1 MIGSGDPFSTAAAE
15 AFLSAATDN
24 QIDVCSK
31 ANYQAGSGN
40 MKAPIK
46 QIMDARCCLVTVV
59 FGKPQDLAALL
70 LEAHKQNYDGEWVM
84 GENIMAS
91 LDGIFN
97 YLERN
102 LDEPSSVHGLLTG
115 MFDLISK
122 EVLRCFC
129 ESGTLAR
136 NHYDNTIVCSMPLA
150 LSHLIARLHV
160 DPHDLTLHVAN
171 LQGYSR
177 SEANK

>member
-1 MIGSGDPFSTAAAE
+1 
-15 AFLSAATDN
+15 
-24 QIDVCSK
+24 
-31 ANYQAGSGN
+31 

-59 FGKPQDLAALL
+59 FGQTQDLAALL

-84 GENIMAS
+84 GDNIMAS

-97 YLERN
+97 DLERN
-102 LDEPSSVHGLLTG
+102 LDEPSSVHELLTG

-136 NHYDNTIVCSMPLA
+136 NHYDNAILCSMPLA

-160 DPHDLTLHVAN
+160 DPHDLTLHVTN
-171 LQGYSR
+171 VQGYSR